1 MTISLHACLP
11 KKKNKN
17 PESLTINLSHS
28 RRSVC
33 VFPKVTGCLLN
44 VRRDKSA
51 LRKRDSLF
59 RFGSQLEKRG
69 THELIHDLAA
79 RTGEAKVSVGARWVF
94 FSQTYRPS
102 GGAGADPDAPTDAT
116 ILTGAARLALPRTRP
131 LTAGGKMEAKF
142 NESTLEQKTLHVSW
156 DIPAA

>member
-1 MTISLHACLP
+1 MTISFHACLP
-11 KKKNKN
+11 KKT
-17 PESLTINLSHS
+17 ESLTINLSHS
-28 RRSVC
+28 WRSVS

-79 RTGEAKVSVGARWVF
+79 RTGETKVSVSARSDFCRRTVHPGGQAQIPMPLQMPPFWQGHRAWHF
-94 FSQTYRPS
+94 LGHAFSQ
-102 GGAGADPDAPTDAT
+102 
-116 ILTGAARLALPRTRP
+116 
-131 LTAGGKMEAKF
+131 
-142 NESTLEQKTLHVSW
+142 LEGRWRRSLMR
-156 DIPAA
+156 A